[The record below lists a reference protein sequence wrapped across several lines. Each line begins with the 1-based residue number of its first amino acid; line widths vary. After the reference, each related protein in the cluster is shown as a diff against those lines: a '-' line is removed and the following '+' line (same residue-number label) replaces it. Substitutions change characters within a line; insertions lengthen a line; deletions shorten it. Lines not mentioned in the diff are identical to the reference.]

1 MQHVSEKIREYT
13 EELRSISPKPSLRAE
28 SPGCPPPVEAK
39 MGCGNPFLA
48 SLSVSWSSLSQK
60 INDQYLVYIFIHFHL
75 HLRVPHRNRYI
86 YIYIYMCDEF
96 TYVEHVYIYI
106 DIIYLCVIMCIHTC
120 FLVHMCTHVFFQV
133 SNFCWHAWEQNPE
146 KPGTPRWCHPSN

>member
-1 MQHVSEKIREYT
+1 
-13 EELRSISPKPSLRAE
+13 
-28 SPGCPPPVEAK
+28 
-39 MGCGNPFLA
+39 
-48 SLSVSWSSLSQK
+48 
-60 INDQYLVYIFIHFHL
+60 
-75 HLRVPHRNRYI
+75 
-86 YIYIYMCDEF
+86 MCDEF

-146 KPGTPRWCHPSN
+146 KPGTPR